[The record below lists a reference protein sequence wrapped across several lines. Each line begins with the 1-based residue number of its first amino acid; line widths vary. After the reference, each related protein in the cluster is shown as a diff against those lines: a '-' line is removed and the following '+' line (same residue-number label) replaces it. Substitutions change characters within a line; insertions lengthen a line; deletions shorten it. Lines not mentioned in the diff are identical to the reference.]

1 MWYTEAN
8 SGSLKEMLNIF
19 GIFDFTTY
27 YECERQK
34 YDNYL
39 IDFGAPHSSCM

>member
-8 SGSLKEMLNIF
+8 SGSLKEMLNIL
-19 GIFDFTTY
+19 GIFDFTTCY
-27 YECERQK
+27 RSERQK

-39 IDFGAPHSSCM
+39 IDFGAPHSSCI